1 MCEFL
6 LIWIGLLFLNLI
18 LYRFTSN
25 EIVSSKEDFKYYV
38 GLSMIPIADIV
49 VFFIVVHDVL
59 VNKLYKET
67 NDNINN
73 R

>member
-6 LIWIGLLFLNLI
+6 LTWIGLLFLNLI
-18 LYRFTSN
+18 LYRFSSN
-25 EIVSSKEDFKYYV
+25 EIVNSREDFKYYV
-38 GLSMIPIADIV
+38 GLSMIPIVNII
-49 VFFIVVHDVL
+49 VFFIVIHDVL